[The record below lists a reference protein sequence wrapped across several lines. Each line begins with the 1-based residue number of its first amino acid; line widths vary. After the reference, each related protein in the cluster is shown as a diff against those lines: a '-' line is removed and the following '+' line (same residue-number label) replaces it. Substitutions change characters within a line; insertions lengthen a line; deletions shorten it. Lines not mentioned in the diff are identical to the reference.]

1 MFFLGISSRA
11 SLFNT
16 RAAAYYCYLTVSLT
30 FLDNLF
36 IYGKKFVFYDK
47 RISFPFTLNK
57 KPWVF
62 AVDNGC
68 RWVEFSTRYFRGQRF
83 PLSYERAGLLLM
95 TWQPVTWVYYKIF
108 ENSKNF
114 LFLWRS
120 RSAFDNMTAGQ
131 YLTSAPSLQRN
142 QPRYWLVSPPTSAF
156 PRNFFSK
163 IKKEILCKLIWWEII
178 CCGSARQYCRFS
190 WDQLY
195 KINRKHNSL
204 LLSVHPPTIL

>member
-1 MFFLGISSRA
+1 MPRPWKVNITILHFEMFFLGISSRA

-68 RWVEFSTRYFRGQRF
+68 RWVEFSTRYFRRQKF

-95 TWQPVTWVYYKIF
+95 TWQ
-108 ENSKNF
+108 
-114 LFLWRS
+114 RS
-120 RSAFDNMTAGQ
+120 RWLEFITRYLRIQRISFSFEGAG
-131 YLTSAPSLQRN
+131 
-142 QPRYWLVSPPTSAF
+142 
-156 PRNFFSK
+156 
-163 IKKEILCKLIWWEII
+163 
-178 CCGSARQYCRFS
+178 
-190 WDQLY
+190 
-195 KINRKHNSL
+195 L
-204 LLSVHPPTIL
+204 LLIIWQQVNIWLAPPNFKGTSHDIDSYHLQPPPSQETFFFVQKKKYCANLFGGK